1 MSSTV
6 KYSEIRPNFAN
17 SVQNLANSQIDIFW
31 YFQCT
36 VVFFLN
42 GNYQDVHIVYKR
54 KSEKTSSIFFC
65 NNCSR
70 ILPHLDALHRWKS
83 IVEYVFNFVEMST
96 TKQLLINADSA
107 KSLKSQRQVI
117 FWYFF
122 IFFSFKE
129 QRTFH
134 ENGESFSLIII
145 HLYTH
150 TVIHIFVRT
159 KLQDIQVFTW
169 HELLSNICKHYD
181 YIHGVKSWHRGVSP

>member
-1 MSSTV
+1 MHSCFFPEWKLSG
-6 KYSEIRPNFAN
+6 
-17 SVQNLANSQIDIFW
+17 
-31 YFQCT
+31 CT
-36 VVFFLN
+36 YCF
-42 GNYQDVHIVYKR
+42 VYKR
-54 KSEKTSSIFFC
+54 TSEKTSSIFFC

-96 TKQLLINADSA
+96 TKQLKINADSA

-122 IFFSFKE
+122 IFFSFTE

-134 ENGESFSLIII
+134 ENGESFFLIII

-169 HELLSNICKHYD
+169 HELLFNIFKHYD
-181 YIHGVKSWHRGVSP
+181 YTWCQIMTPRSKPVESSSALSLTQLSQAEFCSMPSAEVMQ

>member
-83 IVEYVFNFVEMST
+83 IFEYVFNFVEMST
-96 TKQLLINADSA
+96 TKQLLMLIPPYHWRCRDKWFSD
-107 KSLKSQRQVI
+107 I
-117 FWYFF
+117 FSYFF
-122 IFFSFKE
+122 PSQNRERFMKMV
-129 QRTFH
+129 
-134 ENGESFSLIII
+134 NSFSWLYCNSFVYTHSNSYICTYQASRYSSFYLTWIII
-145 HLYTH
+145 
-150 TVIHIFVRT
+150 
-159 KLQDIQVFTW
+159 
-169 HELLSNICKHYD
+169 
-181 YIHGVKSWHRGVSP
+181 